1 MARVNQLSIGWF
13 VGVVQ
18 QALQVAESLSPQLK
32 ALLDPQG
39 VFVEG

>member
-1 MARVNQLSIGWF
+1 L
-13 VGVVQ
+13 VGNIQ